1 MSMILVFFALLWVA
15 CIVATGRL
23 FKASGRHAFAGYLV
37 GSLLTRLG
45 LIIGLAMLAKG
56 PPKPKKPDS
65 GWGVKPPPGGGP
77 FWVAPPR
84 RRPGRMVRET

>member
-1 MSMILVFFALLWVA
+1 MIVVFFALLWVA

-23 FKASGRHAFAGYLV
+23 FKASGRPAFAGYLV
-37 GSLLTRLG
+37 GFLLTWLG
-45 LIIGLAMLAKG
+45 VIICLAMLANG

-77 FWVAPPR
+77 FWGAPPR
-84 RRPGRMVRET
+84 RWPERMVRET